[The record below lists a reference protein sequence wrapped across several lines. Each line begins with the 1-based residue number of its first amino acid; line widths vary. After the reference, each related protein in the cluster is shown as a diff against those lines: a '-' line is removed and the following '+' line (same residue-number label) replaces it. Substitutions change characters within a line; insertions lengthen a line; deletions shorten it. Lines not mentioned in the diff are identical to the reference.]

1 MSTYDS
7 GWRVAAMAAR
17 GARHEKSGAPCQ
29 DAHGWRAWPNGMLAI
44 AVADGAG
51 SASLAEV
58 GSAVAVQTALAF
70 IHKTLPTP
78 VPRVESLWRAW
89 LGQTMQVTRE
99 AVVAEAMSRHRPL
112 RDLATTLLLIL
123 ASRDLAVAAQVGDGA
138 AVVNGPG
145 PALAALTRPPSGGE
159 YLNETLFLT
168 SAEALNQV
176 QYGVHDA
183 PVSQLAAFS
192 DGLQMLALKMPG
204 GIPHGPFFHPLWRLV
219 EPRTDPVAGT
229 ESLARFFKSPRLLE
243 RTDDDLTLV
252 LAAPV

>member
-1 MSTYDS
+1 
-7 GWRVAAMAAR
+7 MAAR

-29 DAHGWRAWPNGMLAI
+29 DAHAWRVWPNGMLAI

-78 VPRVESLWRAW
+78 VPHEKSLWRAW
-89 LGQTMQVTRE
+89 LGQTLQITRE

-138 AVVNGPG
+138 AVVNGPHSG
-145 PALAALTRPPSGGE
+145 LEALTRPPSGGE

-168 SAEALNQV
+168 SAEALDRV
-176 QYGVHDA
+176 QYGVHDG
-183 PVSQLAAFS
+183 PVKQLAAFS
-192 DGLQMLALKMPG
+192 DGLQMLALKMPE
-204 GIPHGPFFHPLWRLV
+204 GIPHGPFFNPLWRLV
-219 EPRTDPVAGT
+219 EPQTNPVAGT